1 MAVSNR
7 PIDPNKA
14 VDYIIENASK
24 FAGAKANRVYLE
36 EYRKSKKALLM
47 AESTAE
53 AANAREQYAYAHP
66 EYIALLGGLR
76 EAVEVEEKLRWD
88 LIAAQARIEV
98 WRSQEATNRAQERA
112 TA

>member
-1 MAVSNR
+1 MADR
-7 PIDPNKA
+7 QIDPNKA
-14 VDYIIENASK
+14 VDFIIENASK

-76 EAVEVEEKLRWD
+76 EAVEIEEKLRWD

-98 WRSQEATNRAQERA
+98 WRSIQANNRAQERA